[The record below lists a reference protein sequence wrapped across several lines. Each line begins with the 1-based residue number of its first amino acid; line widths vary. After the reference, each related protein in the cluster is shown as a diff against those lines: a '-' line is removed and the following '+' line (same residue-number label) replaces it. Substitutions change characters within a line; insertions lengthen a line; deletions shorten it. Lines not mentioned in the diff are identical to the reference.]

1 MPSSR
6 GSSQPRDRTGVFC
19 IAVRF
24 FTTEPPGKPQV
35 GFIGS
40 PSYRCELK
48 KGAATAVVDVREVLP
63 AYLDSLLVP
72 FGSTWV

>member
-6 GSSQPRDRTGVFC
+6 GSSQPRDRTGVSC
-19 IAVRF
+19 IRF

-40 PSYRCELK
+40 PNSYRCELR
-48 KGAATAVVDVREVLP
+48 KGAGTTVVDVREVLP
-63 AYLDSLLVP
+63 AYLQSLLVP
-72 FGSTWV
+72 CGSTWV